1 MTLPVRSLRIGP
13 YDFKIEEIAPDSE
26 DWGECDYDNH
36 AIRFRDRWA
45 NRNQAAEC
53 ALHECLHGLLYVSGY
68 STDEK
73 EEERLVTL
81 LSIQLASFI
90 RDNPEFIDWLI
101 KSLPTKK
108 KRKRNQRGSGRR

>member
-1 MTLPVRSLRIGP
+1 MKLPVRVLRIGP
-13 YDFKIEEIAPDSE
+13 YDFKIEALPEESE

-36 AIRFRDRWA
+36 TIRLKDEWA

-53 ALHECLHGLLYVSGY
+53 ALHECIHGLLYVSGY
-68 STDEK
+68 STDDK

-90 RDNPEFIDWLI
+90 RDNPKFVAWLV
-101 KSLPTKK
+101 KGLSA
-108 KRKRNQRGSGRR
+108 KR